1 MLPADRRHVFVYGTL
16 RRGDVRDITHLQPPP
31 VFVGMASVQGVLYN
45 LGDYPGLLLGGEGWV
60 TGEVYAITA
69 ALEQQLDSIEEVW
82 PQPTGEYN
90 KREVKV
96 QLRQHPANH
105 EAPEAVGVLCL
116 LYEID
121 PARARGRPVIL
132 GGDWRETRL

>member
-1 MLPADRRHVFVYGTL
+1 MPTAACRHVFVYGTL

-45 LGDYPGLLLGGEGWV
+45 LGDYPGLLLGGEGRV

-69 ALEQQLDSIEEVW
+69 ALEQQLDNIEEVW
-82 PQPTGEYN
+82 PQPTGEYS
-90 KREVKV
+90 KREVTV
-96 QLRQHPANH
+96 QLHQHPANH
-105 EAPEAVGVLCL
+105 AAPEAVGVFCL
-116 LYEID
+116 VYEID

-132 GGDWRETRL
+132 GGDWREGRL